1 MTTEH
6 LKASI
11 IDCFKEKETE
21 LLLCCVM
28 VESYHQ
34 HIYISFN
41 DPDYITAV
49 YEPNSRRFTQLVYG
63 SLKIEL

>member
-11 IDCFKEKETE
+11 IDCFN
-21 LLLCCVM
+21 
-28 VESYHQ
+28 HQ

>member
-21 LLLCCVM
+21 LLLYCVTIDTHK
-28 VESYHQ
+28 V
-34 HIYISFN
+34 IYISFN

-49 YEPNSRRFTQLVYG
+49 YEPDSRRFVKLVYG
-63 SLKIEL
+63 SLKIDL